1 MTLFTVMNREHS
13 YGGRIGIFI
22 CEDTTGITL
31 SFGEEKV
38 TFSKDEV
45 REIL

>member
-1 MTLFTVMNREHS
+1 MTLFAVINREHS
-13 YGGRIGIFI
+13 HGGRIGIFI

-31 SFGEEKV
+31 SFGVEKV
-38 TFSKDEV
+38 TFGKDEV

>member
-1 MTLFTVMNREHS
+1 MILFTVMNKEHS
-13 YGGRIGIFI
+13 HGGRIGIFI
-22 CEDTTGITL
+22 CEDTTSITL

-45 REIL
+45 KAIL